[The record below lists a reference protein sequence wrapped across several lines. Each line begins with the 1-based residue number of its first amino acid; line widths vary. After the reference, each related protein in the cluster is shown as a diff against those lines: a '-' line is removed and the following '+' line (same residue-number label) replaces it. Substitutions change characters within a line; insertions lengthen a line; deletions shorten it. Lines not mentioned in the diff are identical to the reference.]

1 MVEGSSD
8 SAASSGSRPGYRR
21 NRSQN
26 GQGQPRVSFSDSGQR
41 SPNGSTSAN
50 PALLQPSRSYAG
62 RNTLYTIPSEP
73 SNSQLS
79 LTPET
84 PIGGGSQAAA
94 TSSNARTTN
103 PRLESV
109 PELRT
114 QSLQGAAE
122 MIAGSDRQPRNGTQG
137 TNITQKRAE
146 SPSSI
151 TRESLAASK
160 SKKGG
165 VFSKVLSSSTSAG
178 PSQQPTSTSG
188 KSPRHGAALG
198 SSVNGKP
205 NAVGPMNQGANRVP
219 SGAVAAASD
228 AFSRNRRAADAA
240 KPNGRPHN
248 GSMTDLISP
257 PVLDRSRWILR
268 CVVPPMADLAPF
280 HSNSSQNESRHPEWS
295 QACTSGNQT
304 AEQWVWSNFFPYDE
318 FRK

>member
-8 SAASSGSRPGYRR
+8 SAASSASRPGYRR

-84 PIGGGSQAAA
+84 PIAGGSQAAA
-94 TSSNARTTN
+94 TSSNARSTN

-114 QSLQGAAE
+114 QSFQGAAE
-122 MIAGSDRQPRNGTQG
+122 MIAGSDRQPRNGTRG
-137 TNITQKRAE
+137 TIITNKRAE

-151 TRESLAASK
+151 THESLAASK

-165 VFSKVLSSSTSAG
+165 VLSKVLSSSTSAG
-178 PSQQPTSTSG
+178 PSQQPIPTWG
-188 KSPRHGAALG
+188 RSPRHGAALG

-205 NAVGPMNQGANRVP
+205 NAVGPTNQGANRVP
-219 SGAVAAASD
+219 SGAVAPASD
-228 AFSRNRRAADAA
+228 VLSRNRRAADAA
-240 KPNGRPHN
+240 NPNGRPHN

-257 PVLDRSRWILR
+257 PVLDRCRWILR
-268 CVVPPMADLAPF
+268 RIVPEVADLAPSF
-280 HSNSSQNESRHPEWS
+280 SQQQLPE
-295 QACTSGNQT
+295 
-304 AEQWVWSNFFPYDE
+304 
-318 FRK
+318 